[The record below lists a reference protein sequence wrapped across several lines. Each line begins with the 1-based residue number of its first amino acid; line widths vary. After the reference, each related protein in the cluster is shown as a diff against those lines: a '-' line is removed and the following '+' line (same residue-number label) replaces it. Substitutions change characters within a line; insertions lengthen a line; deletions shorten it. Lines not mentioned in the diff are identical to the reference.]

1 MKKQSAL
8 PIGIGVG
15 VAIGAGVGAATGDLA
30 IWLPIG
36 ISIGAALGVV
46 FMSAGADFEEDNT
59 DEGHEPR
66 KD

>member
-1 MKKQSAL
+1 MKKQSVL
-8 PIGIGVG
+8 PLGIGVG
-15 VAIGAGVGAATGDLA
+15 VAIGAAIGVATDNIA

-46 FMSAGADFEEDNT
+46 FMSAGSDSDKDNT
-59 DEGHEPR
+59 DEGEEPR

>member
-30 IWLPIG
+30 IWLPLG

-46 FMSAGADFEEDNT
+46 FMSAGSDSDKNNT
-59 DEGHEPR
+59 DEGDEPR

>member
-15 VAIGAGVGAATGDLA
+15 VAIGAGVGAATGDIA
-30 IWLPIG
+30 IWLPLG

-59 DEGHEPR
+59 DEGDEPR
-66 KD
+66 KE